1 VGGPAAARRST
12 GSKGVSNVSL
22 ETPFS
27 FNHDFRR
34 PPRAGP
40 PRARREATN
49 RIGAP
54 GYTSAPIRASL
65 AKRDRS

>member
-22 ETPFS
+22 ETPFPL
-27 FNHDFRR
+27 NHDFRR
-34 PPRAGP
+34 P